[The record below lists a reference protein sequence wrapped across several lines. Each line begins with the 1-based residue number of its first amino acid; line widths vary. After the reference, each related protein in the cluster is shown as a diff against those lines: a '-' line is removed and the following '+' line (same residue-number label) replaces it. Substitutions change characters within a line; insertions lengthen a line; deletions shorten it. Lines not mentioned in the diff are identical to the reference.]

1 MNPESDRIILQQMK
15 ELDMII
21 EINEPEFNEDAVV
34 IDYSIQT
41 DAGHFDILTVRPTRL
56 RVISVKTIGC
66 KIIIF
71 SYYP

>member
-41 DAGHFDILTVRPTRL
+41 DAGHFYVKVKPTRW
-56 RVISVKTIGC
+56 RVISVKTIGR

-71 SYYP
+71 SSYP